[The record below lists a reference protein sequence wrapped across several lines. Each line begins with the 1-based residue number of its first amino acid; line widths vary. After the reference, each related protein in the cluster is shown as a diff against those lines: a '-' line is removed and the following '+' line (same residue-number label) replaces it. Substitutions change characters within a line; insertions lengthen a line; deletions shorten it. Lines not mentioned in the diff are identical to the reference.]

1 VIFLF
6 HPLIVH
12 FPVALWMTGALF
24 DLLFIFRRDQRYAA
38 MARSLIGLGLIAAGP
53 AIVAGWID
61 LRRQVELGV
70 GTGIVIQHRV
80 HSVLAYGATAAYL
93 AVFLGRWRTGSVPRW
108 TLALSLLGA
117 LLVGAVAWVGAE
129 LRRVM

>member
-1 VIFLF
+1 MIFLF

-53 AIVAGWID
+53 AIIAGWID

-70 GTGIVIQHRV
+70 GQGIVIQHRV
-80 HSVLAYGATAAYL
+80 HSVLAYAATAAYL
-93 AVFLGRWRTGSVPRW
+93 AVFLGRWRRPSVPRW
-108 TLALSLLGA
+108 TLALSLLGV

>member
-38 MARSLIGLGLIAAGP
+38 TARTLIGLGLIAAGP
-53 AIVAGWID
+53 AIVAGWVD

-93 AVFLGRWRTGSVPRW
+93 AVFLGRWRTASVPRW